1 MTVQPHPEPE
11 PHRHHRMIIVRPGE
25 AVGKR
30 AWPGSPETR
39 PLSVKGR
46 KRVTRLARFLA
57 ARGVDVSAIVCGRE
71 ARERE
76 TAELLGR
83 WLERRVLTDPRIG
96 EGLTLARLGQVLDD
110 AMLTDLQPP
119 HRQRVLVVARDPLA
133 SMLLVLLTDSPGID
147 LAAGGAASLRFHGE
161 PAPGAAS
168 LGWLVEPSMLRGIKT
183 KGGRGR
189 STAHGDPDRE
199 PELVTV

>member
-1 MTVQPHPEPE
+1 MAVQPQPDPE

-30 AWPGSPETR
+30 AWPGPADTR

-57 ARGVDVSAIVCGRE
+57 AREVDVSAIVCGRE

-76 TAELLGR
+76 TAEVLGL
-83 WLERRVLTDPRIG
+83 WLERRVLTDGRIA
-96 EGLTLARLGQVLDD
+96 EGLTLAELGRVLDD
-110 AMLTDLQPP
+110 AALTDLRPS
-119 HRQRVLVVARDPLA
+119 HRQRILVVAREPLA

-147 LAAGGAASLRFHGE
+147 LAAGGAASLRLHGD

-168 LGWLVEPSMLRGIKT
+168 LGWLVVPSMLRGIKT
-183 KGGRGR
+183 KGGPGR
-189 STAHGDPDRE
+189 RSRDGDPARE
-199 PELVTV
+199 RELVNA